1 MKTMIIREFGDYSSQ
16 GSYIYNLAEQPVK
29 DCTGCWSCW
38 WRTPGRCIHKDLN
51 EFYEEYL
58 KADKVTIFSKLS
70 LGFVSG
76 NLKTLFDRLIPMAL
90 PYIEYSTGESM
101 HRPRYDKYPE
111 IEVYYEGK
119 FMNQDEELLYRDY
132 LARVFYQF
140 HTGLNIVKPISEYRG
155 GR

>member
-1 MKTMIIREFGDYSSQ
+1 MIIREFGDYSSQ
-16 GSYIYNLAEQPVK
+16 DSYLYDLAQQPVK

-51 EFYEEYL
+51 EFYKEYL

-101 HRPRYDKYPE
+101 HLPRYDKYPE
-111 IEVYYEGK
+111 IEVYYEGE
-119 FMNQDEELLYRDY
+119 FVNQDEELLYKDY

-140 HTGLNIVKPISEYRG
+140 HISLNLVKPVSDYNG
-155 GR
+155 GC